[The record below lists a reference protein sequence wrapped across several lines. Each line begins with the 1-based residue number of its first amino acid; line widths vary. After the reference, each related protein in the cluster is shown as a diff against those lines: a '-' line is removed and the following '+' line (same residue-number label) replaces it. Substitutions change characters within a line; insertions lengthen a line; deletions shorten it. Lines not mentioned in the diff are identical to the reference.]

1 MSSQLIFHCSY
12 KANASYFEAVD
23 RITQP
28 NYTPTDQDILRA
40 RVKTTGITETHF
52 HIGELHYR
60 IFDVGGQRSERRKWL
75 GIFESVTAL
84 VFLIAM
90 NEYDQVLY
98 EDETV
103 NRMHEA
109 MTLFESVV
117 NSRWFLKTSVILF
130 LNKMDLFKEKLPKSP
145 LNVLFPEYKGGAD
158 VKAASQF
165 LMETFT
171 ALAKDKTVYP
181 HFTDATDTKGLAFVI
196 SACHDVLIQANLRNA
211 GLL

>member
-1 MSSQLIFHCSY
+1 M
-12 KANASYFEAVD
+12 
-23 RITQP
+23 
-28 NYTPTDQDILRA
+28 
-40 RVKTTGITETHF
+40 
-52 HIGELHYR
+52 
-60 IFDVGGQRSERRKWL
+60 
-75 GIFESVTAL
+75 TAL

-130 LNKMDLFKEKLPKSP
+130 LNKMDLFTEKLPKSP
-145 LNVLFPEYKGGAD
+145 LNILFPEYKGGTD
-158 VKAASQF
+158 VKAASNF

-181 HFTDATDTKGLAFVI
+181 VGGTSEMARLADAQHFTDATDTKGLAFVI